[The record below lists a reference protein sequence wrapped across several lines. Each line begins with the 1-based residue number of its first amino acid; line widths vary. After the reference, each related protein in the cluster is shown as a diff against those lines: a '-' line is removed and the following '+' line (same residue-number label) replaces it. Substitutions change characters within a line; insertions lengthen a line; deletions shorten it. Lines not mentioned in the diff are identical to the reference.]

1 MQKGYGQYCPIAK
14 GAEIFAER
22 WTPLII
28 RNLHV
33 GAHTFTEIAAGCP
46 RISTTLLAQRL
57 QGLARAGVIERR
69 VNPRAKGWLYYLTP
83 AGQELVDVALQLGN
97 WGARWLEL
105 APQDYDPFVVLW
117 AWKMHVAL
125 DRLPQPRIV
134 IGFDLW
140 DRPKE
145 KFWLLLQQPE
155 AELCVKHPGYD
166 EDIVITTD
174 SRTLTLVHLGRL
186 PVAEAERG
194 GAWRVDGP
202 PVLIRGLPT
211 WGGFYSIF
219 AEAWPVHRPSHAPA
233 ASREVERLDPAPTDH
248 DT

>member
-14 GAEIFAER
+14 AAEIFAER

-33 GAHTFTEIAAGCP
+33 GAHTFGEIAAGCP

-57 QGLARAGVIERR
+57 QGLERAGVVERR
-69 VNPRAKGWLYYLTP
+69 PNPGGRGWLYYLTP
-83 AGQELVDVALQLGN
+83 AGQELVEVALQLGN

-117 AWKMHVAL
+117 AWKMHVVL

-134 IGFDLW
+134 IAFDLR
-140 DRPKE
+140 DRPKDR
-145 KFWLLLQQPE
+145 FWLLLQRPE
-155 AELCVKHPGYD
+155 PELCIKDPGYD

-186 PVAEAERG
+186 PVGEAERAG
-194 GAWRVDGP
+194 TWRVDGP
-202 PVLIRGLPT
+202 PALVRGLPT
-211 WGGFYSIF
+211 WGGLYSTF
-219 AEAWPVHRPSHAPA
+219 APVQRVRTASLSPVAAP
-233 ASREVERLDPAPTDH
+233 
-248 DT
+248 